1 MSKNRFHL
9 QLFCSGQGIYFVN
22 LRTELPSN
30 SKVSVRVSKG
40 VGLLFFIG
48 TNHSVFEVIVQG
60 DSSHSVTLLETGPHV
75 YSLQT
80 IISTNVRLS
89 Q

>member
-1 MSKNRFHL
+1 MSKNRFRL

-22 LRTELPSN
+22 RRTELPSN
-30 SKVSVRVSKG
+30 SKASVRVSNG

-48 TNHSVFEVIVQG
+48 TSYSLFEVIVQG
-60 DSSHSVTLLETGPHV
+60 DSCHSVTVLETGPHV

-80 IISTNVRLS
+80 IISTDVRLS